1 MMSAL
6 LLYSIKS
13 AIVLTM
19 LYLPYMLMLRRES
32 FFRFNRLM
40 LLGILLLSLVLPL
53 CNIPA
58 LSLDNQPVVQAAQ
71 LQMLELGIPV
81 HVLPEVQV
89 LADGTVSQ
97 ETPRFSVFLLVS
109 LIYIIGMVALLLVRL
124 WQIGRLQFGLKQG
137 VLWHHDEQGV
147 RIYCH
152 SGDVAPF
159 SWMKNIVINEKDY
172 DEAGREI
179 VLHEMGHIQ
188 GRHSWDVVLLTLV
201 QMLQWWNPL
210 AYVLGI
216 SLRDV
221 HEYEADNFVLEQGIS
236 AQGYQLLLI
245 RKAVG
250 SGSYAFANSF
260 NHSLTKKRIT
270 MMKKIKSNPWMK
282 SKALYVIPVAAL
294 ALSAFATP
302 KFVAPIE
309 ETVTKLEGK
318 GTENS
323 LNLQAFEEERNVFE
337 VENVSK
343 VVVDGK
349 EMTIREAMEAVKGKE
364 IKNSLTTLPDG
375 SKVLSITT
383 GAKADSEK
391 EKLKIEEISGEAS
404 ASVDE
409 AIEKALEDARPLIIL
424 NGKIFEIPK
433 DAKDI
438 NLKRMHEEQLTKLL
452 NIDVEDVESIAV
464 LQKESATAK
473 WGDKG
478 SNGAIVIETK
488 EAKDANKEVVSNKS
502 DLKELVKKLPGA
514 EMDENGDI
522 KINGK
527 DVSKIMLNDRDV
539 FTKNDTIYNVVAV
552 RAQYPG
558 GDPECFA
565 FIAKNVRYPKLC
577 QEFGVQG
584 RVIVRFVVEKDGSIT
599 NVEKVRGAGKTL
611 SEVEVTAYK
620 EKNPNSQEQI
630 EAGQDLGELLYEE
643 AERVVKLMPKWEPA
657 KDEDGNPVRSL
668 FNLPFMFRLQ

>member
-1 MMSAL
+1 MVNAMMSAV

-32 FFRFNRLM
+32 FFRFNRM
-40 LLGILLLSLVLPL
+40 VLLSILLLSLVLPL
-53 CNIPA
+53 CNIPWM
-58 LSLDNQPVVQAAQ
+58 SLDHQPVVQAAQ

-89 LADGTVSQ
+89 IASPLRGGREGS
-97 ETPRFSVFLLVS
+97 FSLFHLLTF
-109 LIYIIGMVALLLVRL
+109 IYIIGMAALLMARL
-124 WQIGRLQFGLKQG
+124 WQIARLQFGLKQG
-137 VLWHHDEQGV
+137 VLWHNDEQGV

-159 SWMKNIVINEKDY
+159 SWMRNIVINEKDY

-210 AYVLGI
+210 CYVLGI

-221 HEYEADNFVLEQGIS
+221 HEYEADNFVLEQGVS

-250 SGSYAFANSF
+250 SGGYPFANSF

-270 MMKKIKSNPWMK
+270 MMKKSKSNPWMK

-323 LNLQAFEEERNVFE
+323 ANLQVLEQEMNPAAQKDMTQSST
-337 VENVSK
+337 ENVILEEVK
-343 VVVDGK
+343 QQDTEGRPLFVLDGK
-349 EMTIREAMEAVKGKE
+349 IIEVSKDVNFGTM
-364 IKNSLTTLPDG
+364 NS
-375 SKVLSITT
+375 
-383 GAKADSEK
+383 
-391 EKLKIEEISGEAS
+391 
-404 ASVDE
+404 
-409 AIEKALEDARPLIIL
+409 
-424 NGKIFEIPK
+424 
-433 DAKDI
+433 
-438 NLKRMHEEQLTKLL
+438 EEQFSSLL
-452 NIDVEDVESIAV
+452 NINVEDIESITV
-464 LQKESATAK
+464 LKNEEATK
-473 WGDKG
+473 IWGDKG
-478 SNGAIVIETK
+478 ANGVIVITTK
-488 EAKDANKEVVSNKS
+488 SKDDV
-502 DLKELVKKLPGA
+502 KELVKKLPGA
-514 EMDENGDI
+514 EMDDDGNITVG
-522 KINGK
+522 GK
-527 DVSKIMLNDRDV
+527 SVAKIMLEDKTIFNN
-539 FTKNDTIYNVVAV
+539 NDTIYNVVKE
-552 RAQYPG
+552 RAKFPG
-558 GDPECFA
+558 GDEACFK
-565 FIAKNVRYPKLC
+565 FLSENVRYPKLC
-577 QEFGVQG
+577 HEFGVQG

-599 NVEKVRGAGKTL
+599 HIEKVRGVGKTL
-611 SEVEVTAYK
+611 SEVEVTSYK
-620 EKNPNSQEQI
+620 QEHPDSPEQLK
-630 EAGQDLGELLYEE
+630 AGQDLGDLLFGE
-643 AERVVKLMPKWEPA
+643 AKRVMELMPKWEPA
-657 KDEDGNPVRSL
+657 KDKDGNAVRSF

>member
-1 MMSAL
+1 MSAV

-32 FFRFNRLM
+32 FFRFNRM
-40 LLGILLLSLVLPL
+40 VLLSILLLSLVLPL
-53 CNIPA
+53 CNIPWM
-58 LSLDNQPVVQAAQ
+58 SLDHQPVVQAAQ

-89 LADGTVSQ
+89 IASPLRGGREGS
-97 ETPRFSVFLLVS
+97 FSLFHLLTF
-109 LIYIIGMVALLLVRL
+109 IYIIGMAALLMARL
-124 WQIGRLQFGLKQG
+124 WQIARLQFGLKQG
-137 VLWHHDEQGV
+137 VLWHNDEQGV

-159 SWMKNIVINEKDY
+159 SWMRNIVINEKDY

-210 AYVLGI
+210 CYVLGI

-221 HEYEADNFVLEQGIS
+221 HEYEADNFVLEQGVS

-250 SGSYAFANSF
+250 SGGYPFANSF

-270 MMKKIKSNPWMK
+270 MMKKSKSNPWMK

-323 LNLQAFEEERNVFE
+323 ANLQVLEQEMNPAAQKDMTQSST
-337 VENVSK
+337 ENVILEEVK
-343 VVVDGK
+343 QQDTEGRPLFVLDGK
-349 EMTIREAMEAVKGKE
+349 IIEVSKDVNFGTM
-364 IKNSLTTLPDG
+364 NS
-375 SKVLSITT
+375 
-383 GAKADSEK
+383 
-391 EKLKIEEISGEAS
+391 
-404 ASVDE
+404 
-409 AIEKALEDARPLIIL
+409 
-424 NGKIFEIPK
+424 
-433 DAKDI
+433 
-438 NLKRMHEEQLTKLL
+438 EEQFSSLL
-452 NIDVEDVESIAV
+452 NINVEDIESITV
-464 LQKESATAK
+464 LKNEEATK
-473 WGDKG
+473 IWGDKG
-478 SNGAIVIETK
+478 ANGVIVITTK
-488 EAKDANKEVVSNKS
+488 SKDDV
-502 DLKELVKKLPGA
+502 KELVKKLPGA
-514 EMDENGDI
+514 EMDDDGNITVG
-522 KINGK
+522 GK
-527 DVSKIMLNDRDV
+527 SVAKIMLEDKTIFNN
-539 FTKNDTIYNVVAV
+539 NDTIYNVVKE
-552 RAQYPG
+552 RAKFPG
-558 GDPECFA
+558 GDEACFK
-565 FIAKNVRYPKLC
+565 FLSENVRYPKLC
-577 QEFGVQG
+577 HEFGVQG

-599 NVEKVRGAGKTL
+599 HVEKVRGVGKTL
-611 SEVEVTAYK
+611 SEVEVTSYK
-620 EKNPNSQEQI
+620 QEHPDSPEQLK
-630 EAGQDLGELLYEE
+630 AGQDLGDLLFGE
-643 AERVVKLMPKWEPA
+643 AKRVMELMPKWEPA
-657 KDEDGNPVRSL
+657 KDKDGNAVRSF

>member
-1 MMSAL
+1 MMSAV

-13 AIVLTM
+13 AIVLSM

-32 FFRFNRLM
+32 FFRFNRM
-40 LLGILLLSLVLPL
+40 VLLSILLLSLVLPL
-53 CNIPA
+53 CNIPWM
-58 LSLDNQPVVQAAQ
+58 SLDHQPVVQAAQ

-89 LADGTVSQ
+89 LAEKQ
-97 ETPRFSVFLLVS
+97 EEGFFTFSLFHLFTF
-109 LIYIIGMVALLLVRL
+109 IYIIGMVALLSMRL
-124 WQIGRLQFGLKQG
+124 WQIARLQFGLKQG
-137 VLWHHDEQGV
+137 VLWHNDEQGV

-159 SWMKNIVINEKDY
+159 SWMQNIVLNEKDY

-210 AYVLGI
+210 CYVLGI

-221 HEYEADNFVLEQGIS
+221 HEYEADNFVLEQGVS

-270 MMKKIKSNPWMK
+270 MMKKSKSNPWMK

-323 LNLQAFEEERNVFE
+323 PNLQALEGKKEKIKDEGTSGTTMMRVRGHDNAQPLFVLDGKIIE
-337 VENVSK
+337 VSK
-343 VVVDGK
+343 DVNF
-349 EMTIREAMEAVKGKE
+349 ETM
-364 IKNSLTTLPDG
+364 NS
-375 SKVLSITT
+375 
-383 GAKADSEK
+383 
-391 EKLKIEEISGEAS
+391 
-404 ASVDE
+404 
-409 AIEKALEDARPLIIL
+409 
-424 NGKIFEIPK
+424 
-433 DAKDI
+433 
-438 NLKRMHEEQLTKLL
+438 EEQFSSLL
-452 NIDVEDVESIAV
+452 NINVEDIESITV
-464 LQKESATAK
+464 LKNEEATK
-473 WGDKG
+473 IWGDKG
-478 SNGAIVIETK
+478 ANGVIVITTK
-488 EAKDANKEVVSNKS
+488 SKDDV
-502 DLKELVKKLPGA
+502 KELVKKLPGA
-514 EMDENGDI
+514 EMDGDGNI
-522 KINGK
+522 TVNGK
-527 DVSKIMLNDRDV
+527 SVAKIMLEDKTIFNN
-539 FTKNDTIYNVVAV
+539 NDTIYNVAAV
-552 RAQYPG
+552 RAKYPG
-558 GDPECFA
+558 GDEECFK
-565 FIAKNVRYPKLC
+565 FLSENVRYPKLC
-577 QEFGVQG
+577 HEFGVQG
-584 RVIVRFVVEKDGSIT
+584 RVIVRFVIEKDGSIT
-599 NVEKVRGAGKTL
+599 HVEKVRGVGKTL
-611 SEVEVTAYK
+611 SEVEVTSYK
-620 EKNPNSQEQI
+620 QEHPDSPEQLK
-630 EAGQDLGELLYEE
+630 AGQDLGNLLFEE
-643 AERVVKLMPKWEPA
+643 AKRVMELMPKWEPA
-657 KDEDGNPVRSL
+657 KDKDGNAVRSF

>member
-13 AIVLTM
+13 AIVLTL

-40 LLGILLLSLVLPL
+40 LLSILLLSLVLPL
-53 CNIPA
+53 CNISA
-58 LSLDNQPVVQAAQ
+58 LSLDHQPVVQAAQ
-71 LQMLELGIPV
+71 LQMVELGIPI

-89 LADGTVSQ
+89 LADGATSY
-97 ETPRFSVFLLVS
+97 ETSRFSVFLLVS
-109 LIYIIGMVALLLVRL
+109 LIYIIGMVALLLMRL

-137 VLWHHDEQGV
+137 VLWHNDEQGV

-152 SGDVAPF
+152 SGDVTPF

-188 GRHSWDVVLLTLV
+188 GHHSWDVVLLTLV

-210 AYVLGI
+210 CYVLGI

-221 HEYEADNFVLEQGIS
+221 HEYEADSYVLEQGVS

-270 MMKKIKSNPWMK
+270 MMKKSKSNPWMR

-309 ETVTKLEGK
+309 ETITKLEGK
-318 GTENS
+318 DTELS
-323 LNLQAFEEERNVFE
+323 ANLQTSEEKRKVVE
-337 VENVSK
+337 VENLSK
-343 VVVDGK
+343 VIVDGK
-349 EMTIREAMEAVKGKE
+349 EMTPQEALKAVKGKE
-364 IKNSLTTLPDG
+364 IQNSLTTQPDG
-375 SKVLSITT
+375 SEVLSIKTRGT
-383 GAKADSEK
+383 KDGQ
-391 EKLKIEEISGEAS
+391 
-404 ASVDE
+404 
-409 AIEKALEDARPLIIL
+409 PLIIL
-424 NGKIFEIPK
+424 NGQIFETPK
-433 DAKDI
+433 DAVKDI
-438 NLKRMHEEQLTKLL
+438 NSEEQLTKLL
-452 NIDVEDVESIAV
+452 NINPEDVESITV
-464 LQKESATAK
+464 LQKDAATAK

-478 SNGAIVIETK
+478 SNGAIVINTK
-488 EAKDANKEVVSNKS
+488 KKD
-502 DLKELVKKLPGA
+502 DIKELVKKLPGA
-514 EMDENGDI
+514 EMDEDGNI
-522 KINGK
+522 TINGK
-527 DVSKIMLNDRDV
+527 SVAKITVNDKEV
-539 FTKNDTIYNVVAV
+539 FNKADSIWDVVAV
-552 RAQYPG
+552 NAEFPG
-558 GDPECFA
+558 GAEGCYR
-565 FIAKNVRYPKLC
+565 FIAEHIRYPKLC
-577 QEFGVQG
+577 QSFGVAG
-584 RVIVRFVVEKDGSIT
+584 RVIISFVVNKDGSIT
-599 NVEKVRGAGKTL
+599 EIKKVRGPGKEL
-611 SEVEVTAYK
+611 SEIEVTAYK
-620 EKNPNSQEQI
+620 EKNPDSQEQI

-643 AERVVKLMPKWEPA
+643 GVRVLKAMPKWKPA
-657 KDEDGNPVRSL
+657 KDKDGNIVRSR
-668 FNLPFMFRLQ
+668 FNLPIMFRLN

>member
-1 MMSAL
+1 MSAV

-19 LYLPYMLMLRRES
+19 LYLPYMLMLRHES
-32 FFRFNRLM
+32 FFRFNRM
-40 LLGILLLSLVLPL
+40 VLLGILLLSLVLPL
-53 CNIPA
+53 CNIPWM
-58 LSLDNQPVVQAAQ
+58 SLDHQPVVQAAQ

-89 LADGTVSQ
+89 SASPLRGGLEGS
-97 ETPRFSVFLLVS
+97 FSLFHLFTF
-109 LIYIIGMVALLLVRL
+109 IYIIGMVALLLMRL
-124 WQIGRLQFGLKQG
+124 WQIARLQFGLKQS
-137 VLWHHDEQGV
+137 VLWHNDEQGV

-210 AYVLGI
+210 CYVLGI

-221 HEYEADNFVLEQGIS
+221 HEYEADNFVLQQGVS

-250 SGSYAFANSF
+250 SGGYPFANSF

-323 LNLQAFEEERNVFE
+323 ANLQVLEQENEPAVQKDMAQSSAENVTSKEVKQQDTEERPLFVL
-337 VENVSK
+337 
-343 VVVDGK
+343 DGK
-349 EMTIREAMEAVKGKE
+349 
-364 IKNSLTTLPDG
+364 
-375 SKVLSITT
+375 
-383 GAKADSEK
+383 
-391 EKLKIEEISGEAS
+391 
-404 ASVDE
+404 
-409 AIEKALEDARPLIIL
+409 II
-424 NGKIFEIPK
+424 EIPEGM
-433 DAKDI
+433 KDI
-438 NLKRMHEEQLTKLL
+438 NFKRMHEEQLTKLL
-452 NIDVEDVESIAV
+452 NINAEDVESIAV
-464 LQKESATAK
+464 LQKDEATK
-473 WGDKG
+473 IWGDKG
-478 SNGAIVIETK
+478 SNGAIVVATKKETK
-488 EAKDANKEVVSNKS
+488 EPESQNVVYNKQTGTNDPVLKD
-502 DLKELVKKLPGA
+502 LVKKLPGA
-514 EMDENGDI
+514 EMDGDGNI
-522 KINGK
+522 TVGGK
-527 DVSKIMLNDRDV
+527 SVAKIMLNDKEV
-539 FTKNDTIYNVVAV
+539 LNNNDTIYNVVAV

-558 GDPECFA
+558 GDAEIFK
-565 FIAKNVRYPKLC
+565 FLSENMRYPKLC

-584 RVIVRFVVEKDGSIT
+584 RVIVRFVIEKDGSIT
-599 NVEKVRGAGKTL
+599 HIEKVRGAGKTL
-611 SEVEVTAYK
+611 SEVEVTSYK
-620 EKNPNSQEQI
+620 QEHPDSPEQPK
-630 EAGQDLGELLYEE
+630 AGQDLGELLYEE
-643 AERVVKLMPKWEPA
+643 AVRVLELMPKWEPA
-657 KDEDGNPVRSL
+657 KDKDGNPVRSI
-668 FNLPFMFRLQ
+668 FNLPVMFRLQ

>member
-1 MMSAL
+1 MMSAI

-32 FFRFNRLM
+32 FFRFNRM
-40 LLGILLLSLVLPL
+40 VLLGILLLSLVLPL
-53 CNIPA
+53 CNIPWM
-58 LSLDNQPVVQAAQ
+58 SLDHQPVVQAAQ

-89 LADGTVSQ
+89 SASPLRGGLEGS
-97 ETPRFSVFLLVS
+97 FSLFHLLTF
-109 LIYIIGMVALLLVRL
+109 IYIIGMVTLLLMRL
-124 WQIGRLQFGLKQG
+124 WQIARLQFGLKQG
-137 VLWHHDEQGV
+137 VLWHNDEQGV

-159 SWMKNIVINEKDY
+159 SWMRNIVINEKDY

-210 AYVLGI
+210 CYVLGI

-221 HEYEADNFVLEQGIS
+221 HEYEADNFVLEQGVS

-250 SGSYAFANSF
+250 SGGYPFANSF

-282 SKALYVIPVAAL
+282 GKALYVIPVAAL

-318 GTENS
+318 VTEKS
-323 LNLQAFEEERNVFE
+323 LNLQALEE
-337 VENVSK
+337 
-343 VVVDGK
+343 
-349 EMTIREAMEAVKGKE
+349 
-364 IKNSLTTLPDG
+364 
-375 SKVLSITT
+375 
-383 GAKADSEK
+383 EK
-391 EKLKIEEISGEAS
+391 EKIKVEEISGEAA

-409 AIEKALEDARPLIIL
+409 AVEKALEEAQPLIVL

-433 DAKDI
+433 DAKDF
-438 NLKRMHEEQLTKLL
+438 NSNRVTEEQLTKLL
-452 NIDVEDVESIAV
+452 NINVEDVESITV
-464 LQKESATAK
+464 LQKDAATAK

-478 SNGAIVIETK
+478 SNGAIVINTK
-488 EAKDANKEVVSNKS
+488 SKDDV
-502 DLKELVKKLPGA
+502 KELVKKLPGA
-514 EMDENGDI
+514 KMDDEGNI
-522 KINGK
+522 TVNGK
-527 DVSKIMLNDRDV
+527 SVTKIMVDGKEAFNIGDSI
-539 FTKNDTIYNVVAV
+539 FNVPAV
-552 RAQYPG
+552 NAKYPG
-558 GDPECFA
+558 GEGELYKFLA
-565 FIAKNVRYPKLC
+565 TNIRYPKLC
-577 QEFGVQG
+577 QSFGVQG
-584 RVIVRFVVEKDGSIT
+584 RVIISFVVEKDGSIT
-599 NVEKVRGAGKTL
+599 EIKKLRGPGMEL
-611 SEVEVTAYK
+611 SEVDVTSYK
-620 EKNPNSQEQI
+620 EKNPESTE
-630 EAGQDLGELLYEE
+630 EPKVGQDLGELLYEE
-643 AERVVKLMPKWEPA
+643 GVRVLKAMPKWEPA
-657 KDEDGNPVRSL
+657 KDKDGNIVRSR
-668 FNLPFMFRLQ
+668 FNLPIMFRLSARQEGNSPQ

>member
-1 MMSAL
+1 MSAI

-13 AIVLTM
+13 AIVLSM

-32 FFRFNRLM
+32 FFRFNRLI

-53 CNIPA
+53 CNIPWM
-58 LSLDNQPVVQAAQ
+58 SLDHQPVVQAAQ

-89 LADGTVSQ
+89 VADGAASQ
-97 ETPRFSVFLLVS
+97 GASRFSVFFLVS
-109 LIYIIGMVALLLVRL
+109 LIYIIGMAVLLVARF
-124 WQIGRLQFGLKQG
+124 WQIGRLQFGLRQG
-137 VLWHHDEQGV
+137 VLWHNDEQGV

-159 SWMKNIVINEKDY
+159 SWMKNIVISQKDF

-179 VLHEMGHIQ
+179 ILHETGHIQ
-188 GRHSWDVVLLTLV
+188 NGHSWDVVLLTLV

-221 HEYEADNFVLEQGIS
+221 HEYEADNFVLEQGVS

-270 MMKKIKSNPWMK
+270 MMKKMKSNPWMR

-323 LNLQAFEEERNVFE
+323 ANLQVLEQENEPAVQKDISQSST
-337 VENVSK
+337 ENVTS
-343 VVVDGK
+343 
-349 EMTIREAMEAVKGKE
+349 EEVKQQDTEG
-364 IKNSLTTLPDG
+364 
-375 SKVLSITT
+375 
-383 GAKADSEK
+383 
-391 EKLKIEEISGEAS
+391 
-404 ASVDE
+404 
-409 AIEKALEDARPLIIL
+409 RPLFVLNCKII
-424 NGKIFEIPK
+424 EIPE
-433 DAKDI
+433 DMKDI

-452 NIDVEDVESIAV
+452 NINVEDVESITV
-464 LQKESATAK
+464 LQKEAATAK
-473 WGDKG
+473 WGSKG
-478 SNGAIVIETK
+478 SNGVIEITTKKETK
-488 EAKDANKEVVSNKS
+488 EPESQNVVYNKETGTYDPV
-502 DLKELVKKLPGA
+502 LKDLVKKLPGA
-514 EMDENGDI
+514 KMDDEGNI
-522 KINGK
+522 TVNGK
-527 DVSKIMLNDRDV
+527 SVTKIMVDGKEAFNIGDSI
-539 FTKNDTIYNVVAV
+539 FNVPAV
-552 RAQYPG
+552 NAKYPG
-558 GDPECFA
+558 GEGELYKFLA
-565 FIAKNVRYPKLC
+565 TNIRYPKLC
-577 QEFGVQG
+577 QSFGVQG
-584 RVIVRFVVEKDGSIT
+584 RVIISFVVEKDGSIT
-599 NVEKVRGAGKTL
+599 EIKKLRGPGMEL
-611 SEVEVTAYK
+611 SEIDVTSYK
-620 EKNPNSQEQI
+620 EKNPESTE
-630 EAGQDLGELLYEE
+630 EPKVGQDLGELLYEE
-643 AERVVKLMPKWEPA
+643 GVRVLKAMPKWEPA
-657 KDEDGNPVRSL
+657 KDKDGNIVRSR
-668 FNLPFMFRLQ
+668 FNLPIQFRLSARQEGNSPQ